1 MVINQL
7 DVEGGNGIFARV
19 KINGMTT
26 SIDGSGLPDHD
37 RLLEGELAPDASSE
51 ESQKWLSLL
60 ADMEAFVLTNRCFL
74 RPRYSLLDLSL
85 EMSVPQYLLSRAINR
100 AADIG
105 FSAWINRFRIDH
117 FLELS
122 GREEM
127 KGSSLYMLATSSGFM
142 SKAAFINAFKKE
154 KGNTPG
160 VYVKRMLSQEGEP
173 GGHPGND

>member
-1 MVINQL
+1 MVINQRF
-7 DVEGGNGIFARV
+7 DEAGEV
-19 KINGMTT
+19 KFSRMKTKSMTT
-26 SIDGSGLPDHD
+26 TDDGSGLPDLAQ
-37 RLLEGELAPDASSE
+37 RLEDGSVPDSTAE
-51 ESQKWLSLL
+51 DPHRWRSLL
-60 ADMEAFVLTNRCFL
+60 ADMEAFVKANRCFL
-74 RPRYSLLDLSL
+74 RPRFSLLDLSL

-117 FLELS
+117 FLELY
-122 GREEM
+122 GREEV
-127 KGSSLYMLATSSGFM
+127 KSSSLYELATASGFM

-160 VYVKRMLSQEGEP
+160 VYVKRMLSQEGGP